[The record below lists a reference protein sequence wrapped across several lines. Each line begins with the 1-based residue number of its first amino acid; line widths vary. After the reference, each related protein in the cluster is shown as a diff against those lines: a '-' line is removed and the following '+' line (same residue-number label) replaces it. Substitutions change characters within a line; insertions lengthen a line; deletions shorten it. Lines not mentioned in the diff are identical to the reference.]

1 MTSALQD
8 ELWKRVM
15 DTETEF
21 YKFLDYVL
29 KNYISLK
36 KDKGSKEDNR
46 HTLIGIVDRIE
57 EYRGHMIRAT
67 NMWREFKWQEEEKN
81 E

>member
-1 MTSALQD
+1 MTSTLQD

-15 DTETEF
+15 SSEDEF
-21 YKFLDYVL
+21 HKVLDDVL

-36 KDKGSKEDNR
+36 KDKGSKDDKR
-46 HTLIGIVDRIE
+46 HTLLGIVDRIE
-57 EYRGHMIRAT
+57 EYRGHMIKAT
-67 NMWREFKWQEEEKN
+67 NMWREFKWMEEEKN